1 MFSLFRKSSL
11 DNWLNLA
18 ILWELLLLILIVYV
32 PVLHRPFG
40 TNCLSFADWTL
51 IVGLAFTIVPA
62 LELGKW
68 MVRRGWLG
76 PLS

>member
-1 MFSLFRKSSL
+1 MDCLSL
-11 DNWLNLA
+11 A
-18 ILWELLLLILIVYV
+18 VAWELTLMLLIVYV

-40 TNCLSFADWTL
+40 TYDLNFADWIL
-51 IVGLAFTIVPA
+51 LVGLAFTIVPV

-76 PLS
+76 PLD